1 MGHQGKLS
9 SPLRARLGALSY
21 LTYNQTWTLLV
32 QLDRVEDPVTGCVWA
47 PDSKTF
53 TLGTLD
59 KQRSLRTFNL
69 KGEVVHDWGR
79 RHRTQD
85 LCGSPDGRWL
95 VAIDEHRKIHVY
107 NGNTRELEYEME
119 LPSTPTSVSV
129 SQDSKHLLVNK
140 NDGEAQYI
148 NLVTR
153 KLVHKF
159 LGHTG
164 GECLIRANFGGS
176 SESFVVSG
184 SEGKPARNFN
194 ISLHS
199 AQSRG

>member
-1 MGHQGKLS
+1 M
-9 SPLRARLGALSY
+9 
-21 LTYNQTWTLLV
+21 
-32 QLDRVEDPVTGCVWA
+32 
-47 PDSKTF
+47 
-53 TLGTLD
+53 
-59 KQRSLRTFNL
+59 
-69 KGEVVHDWGR
+69 
-79 RHRTQD
+79 
-85 LCGSPDGRWL
+85 

-129 SQDSKHLLVNK
+129 SKDSTHLLVNK

-153 KLVHKF
+153 KRGHKF
-159 LGHTG
+159 RGHTG

-184 SEGKPARNFN
+184 SEGKLARSF
-194 ISLHS
+194 
-199 AQSRG
+199 GFP